1 MKVKHL
7 VGAAALMVMVAA
19 TAASFY
25 AAQRRQQIPQRKL
38 VGQAIAI
45 RFYQPLQSV
54 PMPLDIVSI
63 RILLG
68 LQDTE
73 PTKWVGEFKIS
84 EGELLS
90 AVPWRIGAGDRIS
103 PDGKFVLS
111 TRRVQAGTQRQQ
123 AITEN
128 GLVLTLR
135 APSSARIEVSTD
147 KGSFSFTLGELS
159 WGRPMNFLGR
169 QARVDLVPPSTTI
182 ADTEREEDFPAAAVA
197 PDGTVYVAYVEHAH
211 LGPMTAVPIDNLP
224 KDENGIPTDFSPFK
238 PKGGGDRVMLT
249 WFDGEKWA
257 QPIPVTD
264 EGLDVWRPT
273 VAVDDKGIVWVVW
286 SQNLKGNWDLMARRF
301 DPKAKNWSRV
311 ERLTTEEGADINA
324 VAVRSASGRVWLA
337 WQGWRDGNFDILAMP
352 LGDKKV
358 KPLRVGSK
366 TANEW
371 SPSIAADSKGNLFVV
386 FDTYEAGNY
395 DVRLWVISEVE
406 PNTKQ
411 VSVVTNSPLFEASAS
426 VACDLQDRVWI
437 AWEERGENWGKDT
450 GAYYRDKGG
459 NPGTTLYNAGARVR
473 IACWQNGQLLYPAD
487 VTQGLPMGLR
497 NFNSYP
503 RLAVDRSGRVWL
515 SFRHREGW
523 RGPAGTY
530 WQSYLTSYDGNRWTT
545 PVPVIYSDNL
555 LDNRPALVGLTT
567 GHLLIVYSGDGRYRY
582 AGPLGVVNNALYAAF
597 VRLETPQQPV
607 LNEEMSFAIPSEPKP
622 VHPMEKQDIAR
633 LRAFKLTLAGRT
645 YTLMR
650 GEFHRHT
657 EISADGGGDGALE
670 DMWRYALDAAD
681 LDWIGNGDH
690 DNGSHREY
698 TWWLTQKTTDIF
710 HHPPKFV
717 PMFSYERSVPYPSG
731 HRNVMFAQ
739 RGIRTL
745 MRHPDI
751 KGTPEKGAPDTQM
764 LYRYLRQFDGICA
777 IHTSAT
783 DMGTDWRDNHPTL
796 EPVVEIYQGCRQNY
810 EYLGAPRSAT
820 KAEESIGGWQPAG
833 FVWEAFKKGIKLGY
847 QASSDHISTHIS
859 YGIAFVERRSRS
871 DLLEAFK
878 RRHVYAATDNILLVV
893 TCSNRMMGDEFTVRE
908 PPKLDIY
915 VVGTA
920 PIARLHII
928 KDFKHVY
935 TTEPKRREV
944 KLSWQDNAVEKGKV
958 SWYYVRVEQ
967 EDGQLAW
974 SSPMW
979 IRYE

>member
-7 VGAAALMVMVAA
+7 VGAAALTVMVAA

-38 VGQAIAI
+38 VGQTIAI

-68 LQDTE
+68 FQDTE

-273 VAVDDKGIVWVVW
+273 VTVDGKGIVWVVW

-301 DPKAKNWSRV
+301 DPKAKTWSRV

-473 IACWQNGQLLYPAD
+473 VACWQNGQLLYPAD

-555 LDNRPALVGLTT
+555 LDNRPALVGLTA

-597 VRLETPQQPV
+597 VRLETPQQPM
-607 LNEEMSFAIPSEPKP
+607 LNEEMPFVIPSEPKP